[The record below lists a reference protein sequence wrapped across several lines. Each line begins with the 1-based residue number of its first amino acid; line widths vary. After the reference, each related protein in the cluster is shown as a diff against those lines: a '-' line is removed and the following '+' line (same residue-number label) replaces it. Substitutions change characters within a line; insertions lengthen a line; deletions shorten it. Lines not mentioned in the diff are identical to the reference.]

1 MKRHLDAGNAL
12 PAEEFIDG
20 SMIGFF
26 IMRTM
31 RSEEDNTVTGPAFL
45 IAIPPVAACIEL
57 DNRIDPTRAVKV
69 GPLIGEAQVR
79 FDNLRADGLEID
91 AACITSEVAA

>member
-1 MKRHLDAGNAL
+1 MKGHLDAGNAL
-12 PAEEFIDG
+12 PAEELIDG
-20 SMIGFF
+20 GMIGFF

-31 RSEEDNTVTGPAFL
+31 RSEEDNTVTGPAVL
-45 IAIPPVAACIEL
+45 IAIAPVAARIEL

-91 AACITSEVAA
+91 AARIASEVAA